1 MSYSEDVV
9 ISKLS
14 SVNETQEAIVNISQW
29 VLFHRRY
36 ADQTVKTWAKALND
50 APAHRKLALVYL
62 ANEVVQQSRARKRE
76 EFLKAFSPTIAEAL
90 ENAYRQCSPDLQAKI
105 RRVVDVWRQ
114 RTVFPD
120 DVLKGIETRLD
131 DADKK
136 KPKQIS
142 GGRRIGQG
150 MAFSLGL
157 PLELSK
163 LATAHSDVQSKVNTL
178 GEAVAS
184 ANKLYSAVTEADA
197 LPAPMEYASQIEKVL
212 TSVNG
217 ALKASDDMLQS
228 RHELIRQLEA
238 LLSVNKAALESE
250 TNQHGV
256 LEEKKQKALDLQK
269 EVSDMIL
276 GNISEP
282 SNDDT
287 NHDIDIDYSE
297 DRNSP
302 LDKEEESVVPDP
314 VYKPLSETKPSG
326 EKAQALS
333 GLEGLDPALV
343 NFLSSLGEK
352 DGSSTPPVL

>member
-14 SVNETQEAIVNISQW
+14 SINETQEAIVNIAQW

-36 ADQTVKTWAKALND
+36 ADQTVKTWAKALNN
-50 APAHRKLALVYL
+50 APAHRKLGLVYL

-76 EFLKAFSPTIAEAL
+76 EFLKAFSPAIAGAL
-90 ENAYRQCSPDLQAKI
+90 ENAYRQCNADLQGKI
-105 RRVVDVWRQ
+105 RRVVEVWRQ
-114 RTVFPD
+114 RIVFSD
-120 DVLKGIETRLD
+120 DVLKDIETRLD

-150 MAFSLGL
+150 MSFSLGL

-163 LATAHSDVQSKVNTL
+163 LATAHSDVNSKVNTL
-178 GEAVAS
+178 GEAVSS
-184 ANKLYSAVTEADA
+184 ANKFYSAVTEADA
-197 LPAPMEYASQIEKVL
+197 LPAPMEYASQIEKAL
-212 TSVNG
+212 MSVNS
-217 ALKASDDMLQS
+217 ALKASEEMLKS
-228 RHELIRQLEA
+228 RQELIRQLES

-250 TNQHGV
+250 TCQHSV

-269 EVSDMIL
+269 DVSDMIL
-276 GNISEP
+276 GSISEP
-282 SNDDT
+282 SNDDI
-287 NHDIDIDYSE
+287 NHDLANSDDSSKPVDEEDDIVIPE
-297 DRNSP
+297 
-302 LDKEEESVVPDP
+302 P
-314 VYKPLSETKPSG
+314 VYKPLPDTKPS
-326 EKAQALS
+326 EDKAQALS

-352 DGSSTPPVL
+352 DNASTPSVA